1 MQRLAEERG
10 SGDREEDVQDE
21 RGGDDDGLR
30 LGKAVR
36 VGALVGVRVR
46 VRVRARVRV
55 RVRARVRAPNHIEA
69 AVGTEPRRTPLVD
82 DIVGHLRV
90 SKRVGVRVRVRERE
104 RERVRDSAAR
114 G

>member
-46 VRVRARVRV
+46 VRVRVRARVRARARVRV
-55 RVRARVRAPNHIEA
+55 RVRAGVRA
-69 AVGTEPRRTPLVD
+69 
-82 DIVGHLRV
+82 
-90 SKRVGVRVRVRERE
+90 RVRVRASGDQQRAPLWAW
-104 RERVRDSAAR
+104 DTP